1 MIGET
6 ADDDWGMEVEAPAA
20 ASSAADADDWAMESP
35 PAAAPAPAARESAET
50 GQKRLRLEF
59 LRAKYSVRMGKKS
72 PAKSAAPAAPPLAT
86 AESGWEM
93 EAPPAAAAAAPPPP
107 PLATASS
114 EWEMEAPTPTAP
126 TPTAPTPAVG
136 ATEDDD
142 WGMEEAP
149 AATPAAV
156 PSPAAAPF
164 VPAAPSGPPPLSA
177 EQLAAQAAP
186 QQYTAAQLEVLFTAD
201 QIAALGPIT
210 PAAPTAA
217 PPAAPP
223 TAAPL
228 YIAPPPP
235 KAPPPQRTASPRK
248 LAAPLPPSLP
258 PPPPRAS
265 PPLRNSPSGTRV
277 VAMPPPPRFE
287 APRPNDAVHAEQVH
301 ELTRARAAL
310 AGGLG
315 PMGDQIA
322 ALARERQREFATR
335 RKHVSKAR
343 QAELSEA
350 AWWSALAESLGQ
362 FSTCE

>member
-1 MIGET
+1 M
-6 ADDDWGMEVEAPAA
+6 
-20 ASSAADADDWAMESP
+20 
-35 PAAAPAPAARESAET
+35 
-50 GQKRLRLEF
+50 
-59 LRAKYSVRMGKKS
+59 VRR
-72 PAKSAAPAAPPLAT
+72 
-86 AESGWEM
+86 
-93 EAPPAAAAAAPPPP
+93 
-107 PLATASS
+107 
-114 EWEMEAPTPTAP
+114 
-126 TPTAPTPAVG
+126 
-136 ATEDDD
+136 
-142 WGMEEAP
+142 
-149 AATPAAV
+149 
-156 PSPAAAPF
+156 PAAAPF

-248 LAAPLPPSLP
+248 PAAPLPPSLP

-322 ALARERQREFATR
+322 ASRESGRGSLR
-335 RKHVSKAR
+335 RGGSTLSSKAR

-350 AWWSALAESLGQ
+350 AQAPLTVEPPSPRASANAKRPSPL
-362 FSTCE
+362 TYVV